1 VEKLQYLCWPQPGR
15 APAERGR
22 QFLDEVV
29 PALLALDPRG
39 LSLQVDDADAQ
50 VAVPMPPPE
59 DEPQPAALVSVW
71 LDNYDTRA
79 PYEEVLGAASDR
91 IAGYLVTESL
101 YTDYGGNR
109 WSEPR
114 DWPDGTRS
122 PGVVMV
128 TLLER
133 PERMGYEEWI
143 AHWHGVQSPVS
154 EAIQPRTRYVRNA
167 VARPVTAGAPPW
179 LGIVEEAWGSPED
192 VTDPMRFY
200 CADGD
205 PARMQANLATMLDS
219 VTTFLDLER
228 IRSFTTSEY
237 LLRT

>member
-1 VEKLQYLCWPQPGR
+1 MEKLQYLCWPASGG
-15 APAERGR
+15 APAEHGR
-22 QFLDEVV
+22 RFVDEVA
-29 PALLALDPRG
+29 PALLALEPRG

-50 VAVPMPPPE
+50 VPVPMPPPA
-59 DEPQPAALVSVW
+59 DEPQPVALVSVW

-79 PYEEVLGAASDR
+79 PFEDVLRGVSER
-91 IAGYLVTESL
+91 VAGYLVTESL

-109 WSEPR
+109 WSAPR
-114 DWPDGTRS
+114 SWPDGERS

-128 TLLER
+128 TLLEQ
-133 PERMGYEEWI
+133 PDRMTYEEWI

-167 VARPVTAGAPPW
+167 VARPLTPDAPPW
-179 LGIVEEAWGSPED
+179 LGIVEEAWGAPED
-192 VTDPMRFY
+192 ITDPMRFY

-205 PARMQANLATMLDS
+205 PERMQANLATMLDS

-237 LLRT
+237 LLLS